1 MIAAA
6 WKSPRRPI
14 LVQIIPTR
22 RCNLS
27 CLYCNEY
34 DDFSQPV
41 PTTEMLR
48 RIDHLARLG
57 ALCVHLSGGEP
68 LLHPDFDEIIRRIR
82 QHDMFAGVLTNG
94 YLLNVERIQ
103 RLNRAGLDN
112 LQISIDNVTPDEV
125 SKKSLKVLDQKLQW
139 LAEHAEF
146 DVNINSVLGNDMVRP
161 EEALAVADRARELG
175 LKNAVGILHDGS
187 GQLQPLGKA
196 QWEVYEKIVGRRP
209 NSFSAF
215 IHYDKF
221 QRNLAQGRPN
231 EWHCHAGSR
240 YLYVCED
247 GLVHYCSQQRGQPGI
262 PLDRYQPE
270 DLEREYHT
278 VKSCAPYCTVSCVH
292 RVTVV
297 DEFRVNPTAAL
308 SQFFPEALPMP
319 VRVMKRLLLPK
330 TPGQPTAFARLTL
343 KLLRLK

>member
-1 MIAAA
+1 MIASA
-6 WKSPRRPI
+6 WKPPLRPI

-27 CLYCNEY
+27 CTYCNEY
-34 DDFSQPV
+34 DDVSQPV
-41 PTTEMLR
+41 PTDEMLR
-48 RIDHLARLG
+48 RVDHLARLG

-68 LLHPDFDEIIRRIR
+68 LLHPDFDEIVRRIR
-82 QHDMFAGVLTNG
+82 HHGMFAGVLTNG

-112 LQISIDNVTPDEV
+112 LQISIDNVNPDDV
-125 SKKSLKVLDQKLQW
+125 SKKSLRVLDQKLRW
-139 LAEHAEF
+139 LAEHADF
-146 DVNINSVLGNDMVRP
+146 DVNINSVLDSSMTRP
-161 EEALAVADRARELG
+161 EEALAVAQRARELG
-175 LKNAVGILHDGS
+175 FKSAVGILHDGS
-187 GQLQPLGKA
+187 GQLHPLNTH
-196 QWEVYEKIVGRRP
+196 QWRIYEQIVGQRP
-209 NSFSAF
+209 DSFSAF

-221 QRNLAQGRPN
+221 QRNLAQGLPN

-247 GLVHYCSQQRGQPGI
+247 GLVHYCSQQRGKPGI
-262 PLDRYQPE
+262 PLERYQAA

-297 DEFRVNPTAAL
+297 DEFRVDPSGAL
-308 SQFFPEALPMP
+308 SQFFPQELPVP
-319 VRVMKRLLLPK
+319 VRVLKYLFLPK
-330 TPGQPTAFARLTL
+330 TQGQQTAFARLTL
-343 KLLRLK
+343 RLFKLR